1 MLCDFS
7 TPVPADGY
15 RWWYLDALSD
25 CGQHG
30 LTMIA
35 FVGSVFSPYYAWARK
50 RTPGHTPPENYCAM
64 NVALYQKNA
73 PRWALTER
81 GSAQL
86 KRTEREFH
94 VGPSSLIWKSDGL
107 HMDINER
114 CAPFPFK
121 LKGSILV
128 QGNFREDFQYSLD
141 AQDHHYWGPIAS
153 VARVSLDLHNPKV
166 NWSGNAYF
174 DSNAGSV
181 PLEQDFISWDWSR
194 VVTPHGDTDVWYDI
208 DRRDG
213 GATLLGERFFASGAV
228 SSLLKA
234 PGYPLQRKPLPTG
247 PIWRV
252 PRTTRL
258 PHETTHIIR
267 TLEDTPFYTR
277 SMVSSKREGIE
288 CKGVHESLD
297 LDRFSSRWVQTLLP
311 FRMPRITRAGL
322 W

>member
-1 MLCDFS
+1 MDCAFD

-30 LTMIA
+30 LTLIA
-35 FVGSVFSPYYAWARK
+35 FVGSVFSPYYAWARQ
-50 RTPGHTPPENYCAM
+50 RTPGHTPAENYCAI

-86 KRTEREFH
+86 RRTERTFH
-94 VGPSSLIWKSDGL
+94 VGPSSLMWKSDGL
-107 HMDINER
+107 HIAIKER

-121 LKGSILV
+121 LDGEILV
-128 QGNFREDFQYSLD
+128 HGNFREDFQYSLD
-141 AQDHHYWGPIAS
+141 TQVHHHWGPIAPFAS
-153 VARVSLDLHNPKV
+153 VTLDLKHPKV
-166 NWSGNAYF
+166 NWSGKAYF

-181 PLEQDFISWDWSR
+181 PLEHDFIRWDWSR
-194 VVTPHGDTDVWYDI
+194 VVTPEGDTDVWYDI
-208 DRRDG
+208 DLREG
-213 GATLLGERFFASGAV
+213 GATLLGERFYASGAV

-234 PGYPLQRKPLPTG
+234 PEFSTDRQPLPTG

-258 PHETTHIIR
+258 PHETTRIVR

-277 SMVSSKREGIE
+277 SMIHTQRAGIHSE
-288 CKGVHESLD
+288 GVHESLD
-297 LDRFSSRWVQTLLP
+297 LDRFSSRWVQMLLP
-311 FRMPRITRAGL
+311 FRMPRITRNGL